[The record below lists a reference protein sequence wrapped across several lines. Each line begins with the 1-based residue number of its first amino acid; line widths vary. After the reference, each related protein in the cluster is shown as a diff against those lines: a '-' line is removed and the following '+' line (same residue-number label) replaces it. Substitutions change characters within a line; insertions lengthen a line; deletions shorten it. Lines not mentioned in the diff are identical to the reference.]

1 MKHTVG
7 KTLVAEVAN
16 TLFTV
21 PNGFKAEVTLLFI
34 SNSAGN
40 NKLVSAYWQHAHDAS
55 HQIKIIDSY
64 LLAATEFIKF
74 DGSSIILQ
82 SGDSIV
88 ITPEVGSAMSG
99 IATFN
104 LYKEAATYAFDGE

>member
-1 MKHTVG
+1 MQHTVG
-7 KTLVAEVAN
+7 KTLTAGAAN

-34 SNSAGN
+34 SNATGN

-55 HQIKIIDSY
+55 HQIKIIDNY

-74 DGSSIILQ
+74 DGSSLVMQ

-88 ITPEVGSAMSG
+88 ITTEAGSSMSG

>member
-7 KTLVAEVAN
+7 KLLTEAVAN

-34 SNSAGN
+34 SNATGN

-55 HQIKIIDSY
+55 HQIIIIDSY

-88 ITPEVGSAMSG
+88 ITPEVGSAMSA